1 MGIRQTTFQ
10 PGYYA
15 PASSLLRCLGIAAVG
30 CVLAANAP
38 LLTDT
43 LAHAG
48 SLLLAGLAYT
58 AWFIVRAAVVLA
70 ALSLVAVLVFH
81 MRTSRWGRPIDVSA
95 APGFVSRWPI
105 FSLKPS
111 RSAAPWRATGAD
123 WSLMVHLSSLLWIL
137 IGLGMSGLLQVLGVT
152 I

>member
-1 MGIRQTTFQ
+1 MGIRSITFQ
-10 PGYYA
+10 PGHA
-15 PASSLLRCLGIAAVG
+15 PAPSLLRCLGIAAVG

-48 SLLLAGLAYT
+48 SLLLTGLAYT
-58 AWFIVRAAVVLA
+58 AWFIVRAAAVLA
-70 ALSLVAVLVFH
+70 VLSLIGVLAFR
-81 MRTSRWGRPIDVSA
+81 MRTSRRRRPAEVRA
-95 APGFVSRWPI
+95 APGFVSRRPV
-105 FSLKPS
+105 FSLMP
-111 RSAAPWRATGAD
+111 RRAAAPWRATGAD

-137 IGLGMSGLLQVLGVT
+137 IGLGMSGLLHVFGVT